1 MATNPHSNVRS
12 RGGEAFHTHPDLRAG
27 FDHLAR
33 PAAHKKGAV
42 LFRQGQNP
50 RGVFLMV
57 HGRARLSM
65 RADNGRNVTYRN
77 VGPGYVLGLPSTI
90 LNKPY
95 LFTAELLDDSQVA
108 FIPAEDVVE
117 FLRKRSD
124 LCFDVVQLLGG
135 ELMEMPPVV
144 HRPAT
149 RRRRV
154 N

>member
-1 MATNPHSNVRS
+1 MACNPHSQVRP
-12 RGGEAFHTHPDLRAG
+12 RGGEAFASHPDLRAG
-27 FDHLAR
+27 FDHLAK
-33 PAAHKKGAV
+33 AALNPKGAV
-42 LFRQGQNP
+42 LFRQGQTP
-50 RGVFLMV
+50 VGVFLLR

-65 RADNGRNVTYRN
+65 RSDAGRNLTVRN

-95 LFTAELLDDSQVA
+95 LFTAELLEDSQVA
-108 FIPAEDVVE
+108 FIPCADVLE
-117 FLRKRSD
+117 FLRKRGD

-135 ELMEMPPVV
+135 ELMELPPAV
-144 HRPAT
+144 HRPAS